1 MKERIKAIRNAVG
14 KSQTD
19 FAKELSVSRSAI
31 CKMESGENYPSE
43 QTIKLICSEFNVNEE
58 WLRTGNGEMFQPITK
73 NDEISKLFGEV
84 LKENNDDFKRRL
96 ISALAKLDDVGW
108 EKLENLIDN
117 ISSKKWER
125 AKGNTWTLGFLF

>member
-1 MKERIKAIRNAVG
+1 MNKRIRELRETLK
-14 KSQTD
+14 KSQD
-19 FAKELSVSRSAI
+19 EFAKELELSRNYISLV
-31 CKMESGENYPSE
+31 ENGQRNLSS
-43 QTIKLICSEFNVNEE
+43 QSIKLLCSIHNVNEE

-84 LKENNDDFKRRL
+84 LKENNDDFKRRF

-117 ISSKKWER
+117 ISNKK
-125 AKGNTWTLGFLF
+125 

>member
-1 MKERIKAIRNAVG
+1 MNKRIRELRETLK
-14 KSQTD
+14 KSQD
-19 FAKELSVSRSAI
+19 EFAKELELSRNYISLV
-31 CKMESGENYPSE
+31 ENGQRNLSS
-43 QTIKLICSEFNVNEE
+43 QSIKLLCSIHNVNEE

-96 ISALAKLDDVGW
+96 ISALAKLDYVGW

-117 ISSKKWER
+117 ISNKK
-125 AKGNTWTLGFLF
+125 

>member
-1 MKERIKAIRNAVG
+1 MNERIKAIRNAVG

-58 WLRTGNGEMFQPITK
+58 WLRTGNGEMFHPITK

-84 LKENNDDFKRRL
+84 LKDNEGDFRRRL
-96 ISALAKLDDVGW
+96 INALAKLDDAGW
-108 EKLENLIDN
+108 EMLENLIDSIN
-117 ISSKKWER
+117 IK
-125 AKGNTWTLGFLF
+125 

>member
-1 MKERIKAIRNAVG
+1 MNKRIRELRETLK
-14 KSQTD
+14 KSQD
-19 FAKELSVSRSAI
+19 EFAKELELSRNYISLV
-31 CKMESGENYPSE
+31 ENGQRNLSS
-43 QTIKLICSEFNVNEE
+43 QSIKLLCSIHNVNEE

-84 LKENNDDFKRRL
+84 LKENNYDFKRRL

-117 ISSKKWER
+117 ISKK
-125 AKGNTWTLGFLF
+125 K

>member
-1 MKERIKAIRNAVG
+1 MKDRIKAIRKHYDLTQAEFGDRIGVKGNTITNYENNLRNPSDAII
-14 KSQTD
+14 
-19 FAKELSVSRSAI
+19 VSI
-31 CKMESGENYPSE
+31 CR
-43 QTIKLICSEFNVNEE
+43 EFNVNEE

-117 ISSKKWER
+117 ISNKK
-125 AKGNTWTLGFLF
+125 

>member
-1 MKERIKAIRNAVG
+1 MNKRIRELRETLK
-14 KSQTD
+14 KSQD
-19 FAKELSVSRSAI
+19 EFAKELELSRNYISLV
-31 CKMESGENYPSE
+31 ENGQRNLSS
-43 QTIKLICSEFNVNEE
+43 QSIKLLCSIHNVNEE
-58 WLRTGNGEMFQPITK
+58 WLRNGKGEMFQPITK

-117 ISSKKWER
+117 ISNKK
-125 AKGNTWTLGFLF
+125 

>member
-1 MKERIKAIRNAVG
+1 MNKRIRELRETLK
-14 KSQTD
+14 KSQD
-19 FAKELSVSRSAI
+19 EFAKELELSRNYISLV
-31 CKMESGENYPSE
+31 ENGQRNLSS
-43 QTIKLICSEFNVNEE
+43 QSIKLLCSIHNVNEE

-84 LKENNDDFKRRL
+84 LKESNDDFKRRL

-117 ISSKKWER
+117 ISNKK
-125 AKGNTWTLGFLF
+125 

>member
-1 MKERIKAIRNAVG
+1 MKLNERIKAIRNAVG

-117 ISSKKWER
+117 ISNKK
-125 AKGNTWTLGFLF
+125 

>member
-1 MKERIKAIRNAVG
+1 MKDRIKAIRKHYDLTQAEFGYRIGVKGNTITNYENDLRNPSDAII
-14 KSQTD
+14 
-19 FAKELSVSRSAI
+19 VSI
-31 CKMESGENYPSE
+31 CR
-43 QTIKLICSEFNVNEE
+43 EFNVNEE

-117 ISSKKWER
+117 ISNKK
-125 AKGNTWTLGFLF
+125 

>member
-1 MKERIKAIRNAVG
+1 MNERIRELRETLK
-14 KSQTD
+14 KSQD
-19 FAKELSVSRSAI
+19 EFAKELELSRNYISLV
-31 CKMESGENYPSE
+31 ENGQRNLSS
-43 QTIKLICSEFNVNEE
+43 QSIKLLCSIHNVNEE

-96 ISALAKLDDVGW
+96 ISALSKLDDVGW

-117 ISSKKWER
+117 ISNKK
-125 AKGNTWTLGFLF
+125 

>member
-1 MKERIKAIRNAVG
+1 MNKRIRELRETLK
-14 KSQTD
+14 KSQD
-19 FAKELSVSRSAI
+19 EFAKELELSRNYISLV
-31 CKMESGENYPSE
+31 ENGQRNLSS
-43 QTIKLICSEFNVNEE
+43 QSIKLLCSIHNVNEE
-58 WLRTGNGEMFQPITK
+58 WLRTGKGEMFQPITK

-117 ISSKKWER
+117 ISNKK
-125 AKGNTWTLGFLF
+125 

>member
-1 MKERIKAIRNAVG
+1 MNKRIRELRETLK
-14 KSQTD
+14 KSQD
-19 FAKELSVSRSAI
+19 EFAKELELSRNYISLV
-31 CKMESGENYPSE
+31 ENGQRNLSS
-43 QTIKLICSEFNVNEE
+43 QSIKLLCSIHNVNEE

-117 ISSKKWER
+117 ISNKK
-125 AKGNTWTLGFLF
+125 

>member
-1 MKERIKAIRNAVG
+1 MKDRIKAIRKHYDLTQAEFGERIGVKGNTITNYENDLRNPSDAII
-14 KSQTD
+14 
-19 FAKELSVSRSAI
+19 VSI
-31 CKMESGENYPSE
+31 CR
-43 QTIKLICSEFNVNEE
+43 EFNVNEE
-58 WLRTGNGEMFQPITK
+58 WLRNGKGEMLNPITK

-117 ISSKKWER
+117 ISNKK
-125 AKGNTWTLGFLF
+125 

>member
-1 MKERIKAIRNAVG
+1 MKDRIKAIRKHYDLTQAEFGERIGVKGNTITNYENDLRNPSDAII
-14 KSQTD
+14 
-19 FAKELSVSRSAI
+19 VSI
-31 CKMESGENYPSE
+31 CR
-43 QTIKLICSEFNVNEE
+43 EFNVNEE

-73 NDEISKLFGEV
+73 NDEVSKLFGEV

-117 ISSKKWER
+117 ISNKK
-125 AKGNTWTLGFLF
+125 

>member
-1 MKERIKAIRNAVG
+1 MKDRIKTIRKHYNLTQTEFGDRIGVKGNTITNYENGLRNPSDAII
-14 KSQTD
+14 
-19 FAKELSVSRSAI
+19 VSI
-31 CKMESGENYPSE
+31 CR
-43 QTIKLICSEFNVNEE
+43 EFNVNEE
-58 WLRTGNGEMFQPITK
+58 WMRTGNGEMFQPITK

-117 ISSKKWER
+117 ISNKK
-125 AKGNTWTLGFLF
+125 

>member
-1 MKERIKAIRNAVG
+1 MSILSSEELRN
-14 KSQTD
+14 SLRT
-19 FAKELSVSRSAI
+19 FI
-31 CKMESGENYPSE
+31 GENNSDEALALIENTEDTITNYENDLRNPSDA
-43 QTIKLICSEFNVNEE
+43 IIVSICREFNVNEE
-58 WLRTGNGEMFQPITK
+58 WLRTGNGEMFQPITR

-117 ISSKKWER
+117 ISNKK
-125 AKGNTWTLGFLF
+125 

>member
-1 MKERIKAIRNAVG
+1 MNERIRELRETLK
-14 KSQTD
+14 KSQD
-19 FAKELSVSRSAI
+19 EFAKELELSRNYISLV
-31 CKMESGENYPSE
+31 ENGQRNLSS
-43 QTIKLICSEFNVNEE
+43 QSIKLLCSIHNVNEE

-96 ISALAKLDDVGW
+96 ISALTKLDDVGW

-117 ISSKKWER
+117 ISNKK
-125 AKGNTWTLGFLF
+125 

>member
-1 MKERIKAIRNAVG
+1 MKDRIKAIRKHYDLTQAEFGDRIGVKGNTITNYENDLRNPSDAII
-14 KSQTD
+14 
-19 FAKELSVSRSAI
+19 VSI
-31 CKMESGENYPSE
+31 CR
-43 QTIKLICSEFNVNEE
+43 EFNVNEE

-117 ISSKKWER
+117 ISNKK
-125 AKGNTWTLGFLF
+125 

>member
-1 MKERIKAIRNAVG
+1 MKDRIKAIR
-14 KSQTD
+14 KHYDLTQTEFGD
-19 FAKELSVSRSAI
+19 RIGVKGNTITNYENDLRNPSDAIIVSI
-31 CKMESGENYPSE
+31 CR
-43 QTIKLICSEFNVNEE
+43 EFNVNEE

-84 LKENNDDFKRRL
+84 LKESNDDFKWRL

-117 ISSKKWER
+117 ISNKK
-125 AKGNTWTLGFLF
+125 

>member
-1 MKERIKAIRNAVG
+1 MKDRIKAIRKNYDLTQAEFGDRIGVKG
-14 KSQTD
+14 NTITNYENDLRNPSD
-19 FAKELSVSRSAI
+19 AIIVSI
-31 CKMESGENYPSE
+31 CR
-43 QTIKLICSEFNVNEE
+43 EFNVNEE
-58 WLRTGNGEMFQPITK
+58 WLRNGKGEMLNPITK

-117 ISSKKWER
+117 ISNKK
-125 AKGNTWTLGFLF
+125 